1 MSAAERSF
9 EADLATL
16 AWLVELG
23 ADEAICEEPVDRY
36 EAAEA
41 VVTREAVPEPEAE
54 PAPPAALD
62 AASGAIAA
70 ACGDLAALRAA
81 MAAFDGCALK
91 RGAKNLVFSDGNPAA
106 RVMIVGEAPGRDE
119 DLAGRPFVGRSGQLL
134 DRMFAAI
141 GLSRG
146 AEAAADALYIANVLP
161 WRPPQNRDPSGDE
174 IAMMAPFLARHIELA
189 GAGGDRDRG
198 KFGDADA
205 LGDAAGDHAAARDV
219 GRMAGRAGDADVP
232 SGGSAARS
240 DEEARRLGRS
250 SGGPGAVGGLTWGSM
265 KDASFCRA
273 ASRC

>member
-1 MSAAERSF
+1 VSVGRRSF

-23 ADEAICEEPVDRY
+23 ADEAIGEEPVDRF
-36 EAAEA
+36 EAAAE
-41 VVTREAVPEPEAE
+41 VLTRAAAPEPEVE

-62 AASGAIAA
+62 GASGASGAIAA
-70 ACGDLAALRAA
+70 DCGDLAALRAA
-81 MAAFDGCALK
+81 MAGFDGCALK
-91 RGAKNLVFSDGNPAA
+91 RGAKNLVFSDGDPAA

-119 DLAGRPFVGRSGQLL
+119 DLAGKPFVGRSGQLL

-189 GAGGDRDRG
+189 APEVIVTVGNSATRTLLDTQLGITRLRG
-198 KFGDADA
+198 
-205 LGDAAGDHAAARDV
+205 
-219 GRMAGRAGDADVP
+219 
-232 SGGSAARS
+232 
-240 DEEARRLGRS
+240 
-250 SGGPGAVGGLTWGSM
+250 TWGDWRGVPVMPMFHPAALLRDPM
-265 KDASFCRA
+265 KKRDAWADLLAVRA
-273 ASRC
+273 RLEG

>member
-91 RGAKNLVFSDGNPAA
+91 RGAKNLVFSDGNPEA

-119 DLAGRPFVGRSGQLL
+119 DLEGRPFVGRSGQLL

-146 AEAAADALYIANVLP
+146 TEAAADALYIANVLP

-189 GAGGDRDRG
+189 GPEVIVTVGNSATRTLLETQLGITRLRG
-198 KFGDADA
+198 
-205 LGDAAGDHAAARDV
+205 
-219 GRMAGRAGDADVP
+219 
-232 SGGSAARS
+232 
-240 DEEARRLGRS
+240 
-250 SGGPGAVGGLTWGSM
+250 TWGEWRGVPVMPMFHPAALLRDPM
-265 KDASFCRA
+265 KKRDAWADLLAVRA
-273 ASRC
+273 RLEG